1 MRTVWL
7 ANKGKVGIPSG
18 RRQVQR
24 LGGETTGMWLEVR
37 EGENLTGEKGPSQQS
52 PTCPPF
58 CSTPLQSDSYQEDIY
73 PMTPGTEPALTP
85 DEWLG
90 GINRGTTRGG
100 LPRRERETAILAFS
114 LAHPLPLA

>member
-1 MRTVWL
+1 
-7 ANKGKVGIPSG
+7 
-18 RRQVQR
+18 
-24 LGGETTGMWLEVR
+24 MWLEVS
-37 EGENLTGEKGPSQQS
+37 EGESRTGEKGPSQQS
-52 PTCPPF
+52 PTCPLF

-100 LPRRERETAILAFS
+100 LPRKEWETAILAFS
-114 LAHPLPLA
+114 LAHPLPLAYPPR